1 MDALLAQ
8 SFSNCFEGRVVLE
21 VVRKSRG
28 YCASLCLL
36 YRINMFEVTAKV
48 FRFVCI
54 AHFIKFSQNLD
65 FVGI

>member
-36 YRINMFEVTAKV
+36 YRINTFEVTAKV
-48 FRFVCI
+48 F
-54 AHFIKFSQNLD
+54 
-65 FVGI
+65 